1 MRSERENTMRS
12 ELLTKLEEKYP
23 KIFVA
28 GSPACCGD
36 GWYEIID
43 SLCGVIQNR
52 CNFWNSV
59 VHEDR
64 FPIGHRLHMQTE
76 CTSIK
81 YKEDTMRFY
90 YKDGDSFIDGAV
102 RMAEE
107 MSTKAK
113 Q

>member
-1 MRSERENTMRS
+1 MRS

-28 GSPACCGD
+28 GSPAVCGY

-43 SLCGVIQNR
+43 SLCGIIQSR
-52 CNFWNSV
+52 CDFRNNV
-59 VHEDR
+59 VNESR
-64 FPIGHRLHMQTE
+64 YPIGHRLHMQTE
-76 CTSIK
+76 CTVIK

-90 YKDGDSFIDGAV
+90 YKDGDGFIDGAV

-107 MSTKAK
+107 MSKKVK